1 MTRPRLTIRVRLTLL
16 YTGLFAVCGAIVVA
30 ITYAL
35 VWTSLPEINDTT
47 PVGTETAASAAGSG
61 APDTPAEFLNRCL
74 QTFPHIDV
82 APGVQYK
89 CEAAF
94 RAGVIA
100 GANGQR
106 EVTLAHLLQYSVIT
120 LVAVTLVA
128 ALTGWLVAGRA
139 LRRVHRVT
147 AAARAASQHNLS
159 ARVAL
164 TGPRD
169 ELRELGD
176 TFDEM
181 LGRLETSFKSQRQFI
196 ANAGHELRTPLTVM
210 RTAVDVVMAQR
221 EPTQAELI
229 GMGRAI
235 HASVGH
241 ADQLLDALLTL
252 ARNEHGL
259 ATREPVDLATI
270 AEDALDGVERG
281 DRHEQPSL
289 RPAVVWGD
297 PILLERLVVN
307 LLDNALRYN
316 DPGGQVWITTA
327 IVDGMP
333 TLTVA
338 NTGPPIQP
346 DTVSLLFEPFR
357 RLHDRTSHDGYG
369 LGLTIVASIAAVHDA
384 TVTAH
389 PRAEGGL
396 TVTVP
401 FPSPD

>member
-1 MTRPRLTIRVRLTLL
+1 MTGPRLTIRVRLTLL

-35 VWTSLPEINDTT
+35 VLASLPEINDTT
-47 PVGTETAASAAGSG
+47 PVPTE
-61 APDTPAEFLNRCL
+61 APPEFMNQCL
-74 QTFPHIDV
+74 QALSNTDTERAQKF
-82 APGVQYK
+82 K
-89 CEAAF
+89 CDAAF
-94 RAGVIA
+94 REGVLA
-100 GANGQR
+100 GAKAQR

-139 LRRVHRVT
+139 LRRVHRIT
-147 AAARAASQHNLS
+147 AAARAASQHNLF

-210 RTAVDVVMAQR
+210 RTAVDVVLAQR

-241 ADQLLDALLTL
+241 AEQLLDALLTL

-281 DRHEQPSL
+281 DRYEQPSL
-289 RPAVVWGD
+289 GPAVVCGD
-297 PILLERLVVN
+297 PVLLERLVIN

-327 IVDGMP
+327 IVDGKP

-338 NTGPPIQP
+338 NTGPPIPP

-357 RLHDRTSHDGYG
+357 RLHDRTSRDGFG

-396 TVTVP
+396 IVTVP
-401 FPSPD
+401 FPSPDQ

>member
-1 MTRPRLTIRVRLTLL
+1 MTRPITRPRLTIRVLLTLL
-16 YTGLFAVCGAIVVA
+16 YTGLFAVCGALVVA

-35 VWTSLPEINDTT
+35 VRASLPEVNGTTT
-47 PVGTETAASAAGSG
+47 PV
-61 APDTPAEFLNRCL
+61 PAEAPPEFMNQCL
-74 QTFPHIDV
+74 QALSNTDTER
-82 APGVQYK
+82 AERLK
-89 CEAAF
+89 CQAAF
-94 RAGVIA
+94 GEGVLA
-100 GANGQR
+100 GAKAQR
-106 EVTLAHLLQYSVIT
+106 EMTLAHLLQYSVIT

-128 ALTGWLVAGRA
+128 ALTGWIIAGRV
-139 LRRVHRVT
+139 LRRVHWIT

-176 TFDEM
+176 TFDDM

-210 RTAVDVVMAQR
+210 RTAVDVVLAQR
-221 EPTQAELI
+221 EPTQAEFI

-235 HASVGH
+235 HASVGQ
-241 ADQLLDALLTL
+241 AEQILDALLTL

-259 ATREPVDLATI
+259 TTREPVDLATI
-270 AEDALDGVERG
+270 AEDALDCVARG
-281 DRHEQPSL
+281 DRYVQPSL
-289 RPAVVWGD
+289 RPAVVSGD
-297 PILLERLVVN
+297 PVLLERLVIN

-316 DPGGQVWITTA
+316 NPGGQVWITTA
-327 IVDGMP
+327 IVAGKP

-338 NTGPPIQP
+338 NTGPPIPP
-346 DTVSLLFEPFR
+346 DAVSQLFEPFR
-357 RLHDRTSHDGYG
+357 RLHDRTSRDGYG

-396 TVTVP
+396 TVTIR